1 MMLWLIYG
9 FLGLLDRCKF
19 IWLLV
24 FGLMIKWYYDIG
36 IYVLYI
42 IKMYYGLFV
51 KLLKVYLIFIVDI
64 RVNVIKIFK

>member
-19 IWLLV
+19 IWL

-51 KLLKVYLIFIVDI
+51 KLLEVYLIFIVDI